1 MEKESSRKKK
11 SKVIL
16 LQFWMKYGKQNIFLV
31 RIRLLL
37 PVIQCAFYFKI
48 FLTKCVSLCA
58 PLQSVSPGPE
68 LAKQPHWGREGVSQR
83 FPTLVHIGVGGA
95 HEHSQ
100 CQGPGDLDFISPGGA
115 WGLATF
121 TSCSCDSDVQED

>member
-11 SKVIL
+11 IQGHSVTVLDEIWKA
-16 LQFWMKYGKQNIFLV
+16 KIFLV